1 MSCFKNWEL
10 IPFGV
15 SSSEL
20 IECFLICGYETLLI
34 NENISQYIIKNES
47 NIKENELNEFNFY
60 TSPKIYSTISSN
72 FTREMFPIDKAIYYI
87 FPLPNKI
94 YFTKV
99 STENNIKP
107 DNKYYFIQNGSTSN
121 DKILY
126 NMFCY
131 VFYEEIMI
139 LDNKYKVFNPK
150 IFMIISQYTLY
161 NLFRKILIDI
171 RNLFYSNSIEIPI
184 EIQIYNILNFIP
196 APIHSNLNYF
206 LFQNYNL
213 DKYINTNEE
222 EFINL
227 PDNIKYN
234 SNQLRMYPFYDCN
247 LCEIFKLLPY
257 DILAELYLFIFYE
270 IQIYFFSKDLEKL
283 NIIMNILI
291 SLFYQF
297 DSQYNW
303 QIFSVG
309 EYEIKNCVDSVIL
322 GKPFSNLTGINV
334 SYSEEYGKELLNP
347 PFICFDYE
355 NKEFYYFKKGENDKE
370 KAVMNYIQNIIINQ
384 KISGNLDTT
393 IMNLTRSLKDLSN
406 QLGYNNNNN
415 DEKIEFFSDNTS
427 NNKKLL
433 NIFYDFFTN
442 ILTILNSIFSFE
454 KLENPKKGKYYVV
467 KFNKK
472 NEINIGNN
480 KEINDFFQNI
490 LDYKMDTFIQ
500 YIIGSS
506 EPVKSL
512 FCNYQIAECFMI
524 FKKIS
529 TLNDKKIEIDYF
541 GLMDQLYE
549 ENKTVNIHF
558 YNFFIY
564 YKEKLQNFFS
574 KYIDSDNIIKT
585 IKDNK
590 VIYKY
595 KNIELDKSILL
606 KYTQI
611 LNQLSEEEIN
621 NIFPSKNILNLPFY
635 IEVKDNKFFN
645 IFDNY
650 VFEKKLISSKELLYI
665 SFLMFFTINTEKK
678 QIINLKTTLLGFLWT
693 LNFGVLKYIYRIL
706 FVYYKICEIQVKNE
720 DYSILSMIDYYL
732 DIFNVLNSKGILPH
746 NKILYLVNQI
756 YIIYEN
762 NKEKL
767 QSQKIENNEID
778 NFYNNIKNKDIV
790 FTCDL
795 EDNNVKIEDEKK
807 KEEIEVLC
815 ENKDL
820 SLIKEETLKI
830 HFNTNEIK
838 NNNDLK
844 CNLYSYYK
852 LFQTINEL
860 YKHFIQTFDLKSL
873 DSNIL
878 KEIIVNLIL
887 YFSKG
892 QIKNKII
899 LKFLLLCLYED

>member
-94 YFTKV
+94 YFTKE

-213 DKYINTNEE
+213 NKYINTNEE

-270 IQIYFFSKDLEKL
+270 MQIYFFSKDLEKL

-454 KLENPKKGKYYVV
+454 K
-467 KFNKK
+467 
-472 NEINIGNN
+472 
-480 KEINDFFQNI
+480 
-490 LDYKMDTFIQ
+490 
-500 YIIGSS
+500 
-506 EPVKSL
+506 
-512 FCNYQIAECFMI
+512 
-524 FKKIS
+524 
-529 TLNDKKIEIDYF
+529 
-541 GLMDQLYE
+541 
-549 ENKTVNIHF
+549 
-558 YNFFIY
+558 
-564 YKEKLQNFFS
+564 
-574 KYIDSDNIIKT
+574 
-585 IKDNK
+585 
-590 VIYKY
+590 
-595 KNIELDKSILL
+595 
-606 KYTQI
+606 
-611 LNQLSEEEIN
+611 
-621 NIFPSKNILNLPFY
+621 
-635 IEVKDNKFFN
+635 
-645 IFDNY
+645 
-650 VFEKKLISSKELLYI
+650 
-665 SFLMFFTINTEKK
+665 
-678 QIINLKTTLLGFLWT
+678 
-693 LNFGVLKYIYRIL
+693 
-706 FVYYKICEIQVKNE
+706 
-720 DYSILSMIDYYL
+720 
-732 DIFNVLNSKGILPH
+732 
-746 NKILYLVNQI
+746 
-756 YIIYEN
+756 
-762 NKEKL
+762 
-767 QSQKIENNEID
+767 
-778 NFYNNIKNKDIV
+778 
-790 FTCDL
+790 
-795 EDNNVKIEDEKK
+795 
-807 KEEIEVLC
+807 
-815 ENKDL
+815 
-820 SLIKEETLKI
+820 
-830 HFNTNEIK
+830 
-838 NNNDLK
+838 
-844 CNLYSYYK
+844 
-852 LFQTINEL
+852 
-860 YKHFIQTFDLKSL
+860 
-873 DSNIL
+873 
-878 KEIIVNLIL
+878 
-887 YFSKG
+887 
-892 QIKNKII
+892 
-899 LKFLLLCLYED
+899 